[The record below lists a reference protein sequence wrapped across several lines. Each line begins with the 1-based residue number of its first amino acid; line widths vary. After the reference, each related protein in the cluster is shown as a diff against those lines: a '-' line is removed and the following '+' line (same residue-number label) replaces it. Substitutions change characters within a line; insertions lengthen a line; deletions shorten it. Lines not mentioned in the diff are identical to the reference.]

1 MKTITV
7 TLLDPVDVHGLQRE
21 VVFKEPNAALF
32 MDLGDPVRWVR
43 SSAGDVTAMEV
54 DETLRS
60 YMERCVQAPFNP
72 VALGLLSLADAML
85 CREEF
90 LRFFAEA
97 RARMLSA
104 QQRSSA
110 STSNGSAPATSAA

>member
-7 TLLDPVDVHGLQRE
+7 TLLDPIDAHGLQHEITFR
-21 VVFKEPNAALF
+21 EPNGALF
-32 MDLGDPVRWVR
+32 MELGDPVRWVR
-43 SSAGDVTAMEV
+43 SSGGDITAMEV

-72 VALGLLSLADAML
+72 ISLGSIGLADAMQ

-90 LRFFAEA
+90 LRFFGEA

-104 QQRSSA
+104 QQKSSA
-110 STSNGSAPATSAA
+110 SISDGSPQPTSHA